1 MREYYNRKDNR
12 FLDRQEGSMS
22 LMVFLYLLEIV
33 QKYFLR
39 IENKVGLRQ
48 ERNRESKT
56 TKLEEE
62 ANKKLVEAESLS
74 GEYNKKLH
82 DLAAEVYKT
91 VQVQKQEIDEKE
103 KENLKKAEDQI
114 NLEVDKQRKTIRE
127 EVEMKREGV
136 FQNKESLSTT
146 LVDKL
151 IN

>member
-1 MREYYNRKDNR
+1 MFSTSFWIFC
-12 FLDRQEGSMS
+12 FLKK
-22 LMVFLYLLEIV
+22 LLFV
-33 QKYFLR
+33 L
-39 IENKVGLRQ
+39 VH
-48 ERNRESKT
+48 RESKT

-62 ANKKLVEAESLS
+62 ANKKLVEAEGLS
-74 GEYNKKLH
+74 SEYNKKLQ

-91 VQVQKQEIDEKE
+91 VQGQKQEIEEKE

-114 NLEVDKQRKTIRE
+114 NLEVDKQRKIIRE
-127 EVEMKREGV
+127 EVDMKREGV

>member
-1 MREYYNRKDNR
+1 MSIIDSLFDSLKINLNIVGIQ
-12 FLDRQEGSMS
+12 FLIIVALYFILD
-22 LMVFLYLLEIV
+22 FLFFKKLLFV
-33 QKYFLR
+33 L
-39 IENKVGLRQ
+39 LH
-48 ERNRESKT
+48 RESKT

-74 GEYNKKLH
+74 SEYNKKLQ
-82 DLAAEVYKT
+82 DLAAEVYKN
-91 VQVQKQEIDEKE
+91 VQGQKQEIDEKE
-103 KENLKKAEDQI
+103 KESLKKAEDQI
-114 NLEVDKQRKTIRE
+114 NTEVDKQRKIIRE

>member
-1 MREYYNRKDNR
+1 
-12 FLDRQEGSMS
+12 MS
-22 LMVFLYLLEIV
+22 IIDGLFESLEINLKIV
-33 QKYFLR
+33 GTQFVIIVVLYFVLDFLFF
-39 IENKVGLRQ
+39 KKLLFVLVH
-48 ERNRESKT
+48 RESKT

-74 GEYNKKLH
+74 IEYNKKLQ

-91 VQVQKQEIDEKE
+91 VQGQKQEIDDKE

-114 NLEVDKQRKTIRE
+114 NLEVDKQRKIIRE
-127 EVEMKREGV
+127 EVDMKREGV

>member
-1 MREYYNRKDNR
+1 
-12 FLDRQEGSMS
+12 MS
-22 LMVFLYLLEIV
+22 IIDGLFESLEINLKIV
-33 QKYFLR
+33 GTQFVIIVVLYFILDFLFF
-39 IENKVGLRQ
+39 KKLLFVLVH
-48 ERNRESKT
+48 RESKT

-74 GEYNKKLH
+74 IEYNKKLQ

-91 VQVQKQEIDEKE
+91 VQGQKQEIDDKE

-114 NLEVDKQRKTIRE
+114 NLEVDKQRKIIRE
-127 EVEMKREGV
+127 EVDMKREGV